1 MGIKEEQRKILVPV
15 DGSDKSLATIQFLA
29 RTAYVKSMQVVLFHV
44 FHNIPES
51 YWDLAKNP
59 SVPASAAP
67 IAAWEH
73 QNRAN
78 IEAFMEKCTDLLVKS
93 GFHSEKIRPVIHNRE
108 EGIARDILK
117 EARNGYYATVIRR
130 RGFSSIPGVLVGS
143 VTDKLMGALNF
154 IPLVIVGKE
163 LLAEKILIAV
173 DASASAMKAV
183 EFVAGFAGKSGCA
196 VSLLHII
203 RPQTAGADQGALEEF
218 LLNSRENISKIF
230 EKSVSCLEQGGFE
243 RDRIDHRIVTQVSS
257 RAGAIAEHADKGL
270 YSMIVLGR
278 RGLSEPGEFF
288 IGRVPRKVVYAA
300 VGKTVCIV

>member
-1 MGIKEEQRKILVPV
+1 METKGEQKKILVPV
-15 DGSDKSLATIQFLA
+15 DGSDKSLATIQYLA
-29 RTAYVKSMQVVLFHV
+29 RTEYVKTMQVVLFHV

-59 SVPASAAP
+59 SITASAAP
-67 IAAWEH
+67 IAAWQH

-78 IEAFMEKCTDLLVKS
+78 MEAFMEKCTDLLVKS
-93 GFHSEKIRPVIHNRE
+93 GFHGDRVRPVIHNRE

-117 EARNGYYATVIRR
+117 EARNNYYAAVIRR

-143 VTDKLMGALNF
+143 VTDKLMAALNF

-163 LLAEKILIAV
+163 VLAEKILISV
-173 DASASAMKAV
+173 DSSASAMKAV
-183 EFVAGFAGKSGCA
+183 EFVADFAGKTGCA

-203 RPQTAGADQGALEEF
+203 RPQAAGADQGPLEEF
-218 LLNSRENISKIF
+218 LLNSRDTIGKVF
-230 EKSVSCLEQGGFE
+230 EKAVSCLEQGGFE
-243 RDRIDHRIVTQVSS
+243 RDRIDHSIVTQVSS

-300 VGKTVCIV
+300 AGKTVCIV